1 MGHLRFKEW
10 LVSDLTTL
18 AGPALGQTPAM
29 DQMDFIRKGA
39 FQTGTALIPPITGSL
54 LKRAAKPIRAGS
66 TARLMGR
73 PTV

>member
-1 MGHLRFKEW
+1 
-10 LVSDLTTL
+10 
-18 AGPALGQTPAM
+18 M